1 MCRYPFLSG
10 IYDEMM
16 RRRYAKRTIE
26 TYLHWIKGYIVFHN
40 KQHPA
45 LLGNTEVE
53 AYLDHLVLQRNVAGP
68 TQALVLNALNFLYKE
83 ILRQPLSLNLNFVK
97 SQKPRK
103 LPVVLTRDE
112 MMVSGY
118 LTRCA

>member
-1 MCRYPFLSG
+1 MYTSPFLSG
-10 IYDEMM
+10 IYDEMI

-53 AYLDHLVLQRNVAGP
+53 AYLDAWP
-68 TQALVLNALNFLYKE
+68 TPALVLNALNFLYKE

>member
-1 MCRYPFLSG
+1 MPSELF
-10 IYDEMM
+10 
-16 RRRYAKRTIE
+16 E

-53 AYLDHLVLQRNVAGP
+53 GYLDHLVLQRNVAGP